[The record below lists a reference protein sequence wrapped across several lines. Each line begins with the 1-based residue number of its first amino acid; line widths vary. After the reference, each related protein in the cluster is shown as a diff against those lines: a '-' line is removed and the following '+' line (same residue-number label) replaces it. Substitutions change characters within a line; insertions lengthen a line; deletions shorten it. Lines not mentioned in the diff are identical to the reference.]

1 MDLTTVVCLALF
13 IFWLVMEVVNF
24 FLNKK
29 SNKLKQELKEL
40 EEDNISKRERII
52 EIREK
57 QLDEVLK
64 WVETHEKEVKDEFS
78 SRPKSKS

>member
-1 MDLTTVVCLALF
+1 MDLTTVVCLVLF

-40 EEDNISKRERII
+40 EEDNISKRKRII

-64 WVETHEKEVKDEFS
+64 WIKTHKEVEK
-78 SRPKSKS
+78 

>member
-1 MDLTTVVCLALF
+1 MDLTTVVCLVLF
-13 IFWLVMEVVNF
+13 IFWLVMEVANF

-64 WVETHEKEVKDEFS
+64 WIKTHKGVKND
-78 SRPKSKS
+78 